1 MINIWMNDGQIE
13 ITAPMSCVGFLGSNG
28 KLHSVVINITEKTKE
43 DFVNEEAEKMG
54 LNIVKAQKPIAE
66 LEDEDEPEEP
76 KNGKRRPID
85 DGKILAL
92 RKAGW
97 SLQKIADEMH
107 LSYTTVQNHLKNME
121 EAADEKVM

>member
-1 MINIWMNDGQIE
+1 MIK
-13 ITAPMSCVGFLGSNG
+13 IT
-28 KLHSVVINITEKTKE
+28 ITEPDGRKTEVEVPIPGEVVVRPIKRKE

-54 LNIVKAQKPIAE
+54 LDIVKAPKPIAE

-76 KNGKRRPID
+76 KKGKRRPID

-92 RKAGW
+92 RKAGL

-107 LSYTTVQNHLKNME
+107 LSYATVSNHLKNME